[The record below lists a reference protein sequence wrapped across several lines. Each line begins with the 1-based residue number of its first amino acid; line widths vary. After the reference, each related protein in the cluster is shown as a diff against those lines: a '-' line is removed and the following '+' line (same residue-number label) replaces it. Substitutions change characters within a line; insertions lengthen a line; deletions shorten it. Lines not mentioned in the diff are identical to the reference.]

1 MSDTLKSEEN
11 LNSENKKESVL
22 ENEYIKISMDEKLLP
37 KLLEECRKLSER
49 INALENPI
57 NPKIQFTKIR
67 DVKSPCKKNKYD
79 ACTDYFIPNG
89 TPEYLKELQEQNKN
103 SEITIYQEI
112 EDEEAVKN
120 NVWKINIAPHQK
132 LLIPSGIKV
141 NILDKRTYLGVKNKS
156 GIATDYG
163 ILKTAEIIDSIYQ
176 GELFFGIY
184 NLGEESVEVWT
195 GMKIIQLMQQEYVN
209 SEYEEISNEEY
220 FKIEK
225 SERGEGAR
233 SSTGLS

>member
-103 SEITIYQEI
+103 SEIAIYQEI

-120 NVWKINIAPHQK
+120 NVWKITIAPHQK

-195 GMKIIQLMQQEYVN
+195 GMKIIQLMQQEYIN

-220 FKIEK
+220 SKIEK

>member
-11 LNSENKKESVL
+11 LNSENKKEAVL
-22 ENEYIKISMDEKLLP
+22 ENEYVKISMDEKLLP

-103 SEITIYQEI
+103 SEITIYQDI

-220 FKIEK
+220 SKIEK
-225 SERGEGAR
+225 SDRGEGAR

>member
-11 LNSENKKESVL
+11 LKESVL
-22 ENEYIKISMDEKLLP
+22 GNESVQVSMDEKLIP
-37 KLLEECRKLSER
+37 IFFEKCRELSER
-49 INALENPI
+49 ISALEKPI

-67 DVKSPCKKNKYD
+67 DVKSPCKKNHYD
-79 ACTDYFIPNG
+79 ACTDFFIPNG

-103 SEITIYQEI
+103 SKITIYQDI
-112 EDEEAVKN
+112 EDEDAVKN
-120 NVWKINIAPHQK
+120 NVWRINIAPHQK

-156 GIATDYG
+156 GIATNYG
-163 ILKTAEIIDSIYQ
+163 IVKTAEIIDSIYQ

-184 NLGEESVEVWT
+184 NIGEESVEVWT
-195 GMKIIQLMQQEYVN
+195 GMKIIQLMQQEYIN

-220 FKIEK
+220 SKIEK

>member
-11 LNSENKKESVL
+11 LNSENKKEAVL
-22 ENEYIKISMDEKLLP
+22 ENESIKISMDEKLLP
-37 KLLEECRKLSER
+37 KLFEECLKLSER

-103 SEITIYQEI
+103 SKITIYQDI

-195 GMKIIQLMQQEYVN
+195 GMKIIQLMQQEYIN

-220 FKIEK
+220 SKIEK

>member
-11 LNSENKKESVL
+11 LKKDVLGNESVQV
-22 ENEYIKISMDEKLLP
+22 SMNEKLLP
-37 KLLEECRKLSER
+37 IFLEKCRELNER
-49 INALENPI
+49 ISTLFEKPI

-67 DVKSPCKKNKYD
+67 DVKSPCKKNHYD
-79 ACTDYFIPNG
+79 ACTDFFIPNG

-103 SEITIYQEI
+103 SKITIYQDI
-112 EDEEAVKN
+112 EDEDAVKN
-120 NVWKINIAPHQK
+120 NVWRINIAPHQK

-156 GIATDYG
+156 GIATNYG
-163 ILKTAEIIDSIYQ
+163 IVKTAEIIDSIYQ

-184 NLGEESVEVWT
+184 NIGEESVEVWT
-195 GMKIIQLMQQEYVN
+195 GMKIIQLMQQEYIN

-220 FKIEK
+220 SKIEK

>member
-11 LNSENKKESVL
+11 LKKDVLGNESVQV
-22 ENEYIKISMDEKLLP
+22 SMNEKLLP
-37 KLLEECRKLSER
+37 IFLEKCRELNER
-49 INALENPI
+49 ISALFEKPI

-67 DVKSPCKKNKYD
+67 DVKSPCKKNHYD
-79 ACTDYFIPNG
+79 ACTDFFIPNG

-103 SEITIYQEI
+103 SKITIYQDI
-112 EDEEAVKN
+112 EDEDAVKN
-120 NVWKINIAPHQK
+120 NVWRINIAPHQK

-156 GIATDYG
+156 GIATNYG
-163 ILKTAEIIDSIYQ
+163 IVKTAEIIDSIYQ

-184 NLGEESVEVWT
+184 NIGEESVEVWT
-195 GMKIIQLMQQEYVN
+195 GMKIIQLMQQEYIN

-220 FKIEK
+220 SKIEK

>member
-37 KLLEECRKLSER
+37 KLFEECQKLSER
-49 INALENPI
+49 IIALENPI

-103 SEITIYQEI
+103 SKITIYQDI

-156 GIATDYG
+156 GIATDYV

-195 GMKIIQLMQQEYVN
+195 GMKIIQLMQQEYIN

-220 FKIEK
+220 SKIEK